1 MKSTDFECSDLN
13 GDVIHCEKTSF
24 HEDTKTERQ
33 TESASADRRILLGSA
48 FADYNLSRDEPGS
61 EKQTEEE
68 CSLGSEPATEVN
80 RGKKYHILSREP
92 VLEGKLVGR
101 GTNGLQRQPTHFQ
114 DQHLKL

>member
-1 MKSTDFECSDLN
+1 MVKSTDFECSDLN

-24 HEDTKTERQ
+24 HEYTKTERQ

-80 RGKKYHILSREP
+80 REKNTIY
-92 VLEGKLVGR
+92 
-101 GTNGLQRQPTHFQ
+101 
-114 DQHLKL
+114 